1 MQRGSNGIPEG
12 WLGLPVEGGEG
23 RKLGSIRKGRERKRR
38 EEGSVPSR
46 CPPASLPTL
55 AFAKWGGSTLD
66 SPLPGDSDE
75 AKSQALRLL
84 GGTGMQ
90 EGENTP
96 VEHTGREGHQGG
108 GG

>member
-12 WLGLPVEGGEG
+12 WLGLSVEGGEG
-23 RKLGSIRKGRERKRR
+23 RKLGSIRKQGNKAEGR
-38 EEGSVPSR
+38 GLSAFPL
-46 CPPASLPTL
+46 PPASLPTL

-75 AKSQALRLL
+75 AKSQALWLL

-90 EGENTP
+90 VGENTP